1 MSQLITMTTTF
12 FISFQSGDLSLQ
24 DVRKSD
30 SGWYTCEAKN
40 SVDPPEPSATHQP
53 VQTVASGRNTTISCD
68 VIANPDPTLYI
79 WSKNGHYM
87 ATQST
92 SEVKIVNAKPGDGG
106 IYSCQADNIAGK
118 GSIVETHLVIAEPP
132 VFTVRPPHEI
142 KVRQG
147 DQASIQCQGFGD
159 PMPIVYWRRN
169 KKRINQAT
177 LNFKK
182 IEHFDHGLYECVVS
196 NTVETIS
203 TETVLLVES
212 TKPQMATEI
221 KFSCIDDTS
230 VQVGWNPGYGG
241 GYEQTFAVHA
251 QNEMTGQWTTIR
263 TSRNEAVL
271 DHLEPFISY
280 RVNIESVNQKGST
293 NSTTYNRRNNIDLP
307 IFMFVGVFSLFFLF
321 FCGLCAW
328 KCFNRKKKKKNHKS
342 RTSTP
347 SKTYQDYGRFTYASG
362 SGSSS
367 SQPGTEMYYEPS
379 IRLLD
384 EANEW
389 RGPSDLEPV
398 SVRYPAS
405 SLMELDY
412 DIGEENPID
421 DMFRD
426 RYILGVQDPP
436 AQLYQDLRLE
446 RLRREYKQSQI

>member
-293 NSTTYNRRNNIDLP
+293 NSTTYNRR
-307 IFMFVGVFSLFFLF
+307 
-321 FCGLCAW
+321 
-328 KCFNRKKKKKNHKS
+328 
-342 RTSTP
+342 T
-347 SKTYQDYGRFTYASG
+347 SG